1 MNSLAASQADNK
13 QSLSRQSSNKTDAS
27 RNKIS
32 TGDVTHVESLSLSK
46 KTDSNYDTMTSLN
59 DIEQDDFKNYYDE
72 EGESASASALLNV
85 LKKKREMSSLAVSN
99 NNDSRALSKILEVP
113 SKNITR
119 NNSFT
124 DVDMASGADSKK

>member
-1 MNSLAASQADNK
+1 
-13 QSLSRQSSNKTDAS
+13 
-27 RNKIS
+27 
-32 TGDVTHVESLSLSK
+32 
-46 KTDSNYDTMTSLN
+46 MTSLN

>member
-1 MNSLAASQADNK
+1 MNSLAASQADK

-32 TGDVTHVESLSLSK
+32 TGDGTHVESLSLSK

-72 EGESASASALLNV
+72 TGESASASALLNV